1 MSTWDDAFAQ
11 RYDEWSAHMT
21 ADVAFYVDLA
31 RETNG
36 PLVELAI
43 GNGRV
48 AIPVAQATGKTVIGV
63 DLSRSMLDQARA
75 NAAAAGVHLDLRY
88 GDMRDLS
95 LEEPAGLIYCP
106 FRSLMHLPTWADR
119 RRTFERV
126 AQSLGPDG
134 RFAWNVFV
142 FDHHIAVRNDGTHQD
157 RPVPHTLRYSV
168 PENRIDILRDDG
180 ATSSLWWGTK
190 NEWLGLLDVAG
201 LEVEALYGGFAS
213 EPFDDS
219 SREYVFVTRL
229 MEGARS

>member
-1 MSTWDDAFAQ
+1 MLATLITWDEAFAEQ
-11 RYDEWSAHMT
+11 YEQWSAHMT
-21 ADVAFYVDLA
+21 ADISFYVDLA
-31 RETNG
+31 REATG

-48 AIPVAQATGKTVIGV
+48 AVPVAQATGKPVIGI
-63 DLSRSMLDQARA
+63 DMSHSMLEQARV
-75 NAAAAGVHLDLRY
+75 NAAAAGVQLDLRH
-88 GDMRDLS
+88 GDMRDLT
-95 LEEPAGLIYCP
+95 LDDPAGLIYCP
-106 FRSLMHLPTWADR
+106 FRSLMHLPAWADR

-126 AQSLGPDG
+126 AAALRSDG

-142 FDHHIAVRNDGTHQD
+142 FDHQLAARNDGAHLE

-180 ATSSLWWGTK
+180 ARSSLWWGTK

-201 LEVEALYGGFAS
+201 LEVEALYGGFQR
-213 EPFDDS
+213 EPFDES

-229 MEGARS
+229 RL